1 MKRVIF
7 LDVDGVLN
15 SLQYFDKC
23 RASGVDENDDIDNE
37 CMMILKTI
45 VDRSGADIVLSSTW
59 RRIPQLRDRLV
70 ERLARYGLSII
81 GDTPTIYGKERG
93 DEIKQWLDGH
103 SEYESFIIL
112 DDDSDMGPLLE
123 HLVQTSYYM
132 GGLQVAD
139 IDRSLDAFGM
149 K

>member
-15 SLQYFDKC
+15 SLQYFKKC
-23 RASGVDENDDIDNE
+23 RSSGVKSDDIDNE
-37 CMMILKTI
+37 CVMILKTI

-59 RRIPQLRDRLV
+59 RRIPQLRDQLV
-70 ERLARYGLSII
+70 ERLAMYGLSII
-81 GDTPTIYGKERG
+81 GDTPIIFDKERG

-103 SEYESFIIL
+103 PEYESFIIL

-139 IDRSLDAFGM
+139 IDRSLYAFGM